1 VPEVTGNVERF
12 QSARTYLAQVY
23 ADTAAKLAQAAK
35 DDPGADLRTKY
46 KACRTAWNALVD
58 IENALRASVLA
69 GDPIDD
75 FHRGG
80 AAAVG
85 HERSYAE
92 KVNAPLSPEVIE
104 ALRRELASGN
114 PARYRKAR

>member
-1 VPEVTGNVERF
+1 MTILSDVERF
-12 QSARTYLAQVY
+12 QSARVYLAQVY
-23 ADTAAKLAQAAK
+23 ADTAAKDA
-35 DDPGADLRTKY
+35 PGADLRTKY
-46 KACRTAWNALVD
+46 EACQTAWNALVD

-75 FHRGG
+75 FYRGG
-80 AAAVG
+80 AATVG

-104 ALRRELASGN
+104 ALRQELASAS
-114 PARYRKAR
+114 PARYRKSR